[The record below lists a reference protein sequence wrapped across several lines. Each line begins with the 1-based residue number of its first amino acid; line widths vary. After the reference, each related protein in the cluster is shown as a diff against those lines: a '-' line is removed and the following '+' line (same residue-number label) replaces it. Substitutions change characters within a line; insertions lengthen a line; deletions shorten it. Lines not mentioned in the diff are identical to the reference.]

1 MIMQRIESLVIF
13 YNTLILP
20 GFLFSKDSDDATQ
33 INSIL
38 SLGRFRVF
46 CIINEDD
53 LDIEINKINNPSQFG
68 YVSIFNSLIIGMQNN
83 YQNGYGVQLKCSYN
97 SSNIISYRFKTNG
110 SWSNWVT
117 L

>member
-1 MIMQRIESLVIF
+1 M
-13 YNTLILP
+13 
-20 GFLFSKDSDDATQ
+20 DDDATQ
-33 INSIL
+33 INNIL

-46 CIINEDD
+46 YNINEDD

-68 YVSIFNSLIIGMQNN
+68 YVSIFNSLIIGMENN

-97 SSNIISYRFKTNG
+97 NSDTISYRSKSNG
-110 SWSNWVT
+110 PWSNWVS